1 MKLAVFTKNL
11 TNPAYEAARLGADRA
26 ARALGA
32 QAVHYV
38 PQKGDDPEEQSA
50 LIDRALAEAP
60 DAFVFTPVHATR
72 VNAAIGRIAAAGI
85 PITGFVNPLPPGS
98 DARCVTYVGSDDA
111 SLGQE
116 IARYLFR
123 TLDGRGRIVVVSGPA
138 DSVTSIAR
146 VEAFREAAAAHP
158 GIVVMGTV
166 MGDYRRDVARDR
178 VAAWLRA
185 NDEPVD
191 AFLVA
196 NDIMAIGVIDA
207 LHSAGRR
214 AAVVGVNAIPEAI
227 AAIRRG
233 DMLATADFNAMRMA
247 FLATECAIRHLRGEH
262 VPETIE
268 LPVEIVDR
276 NNGALWDLPYE
287 QRHIP
292 TLEET
297 LACNPGS

>member
-123 TLDGRGRIVVVSGPA
+123 TLDGRGSIVVVSGPA

-185 NDEPVD
+185 NDEPVN

>member
-1 MKLAVFTKNL
+1 
-11 TNPAYEAARLGADRA
+11 
-26 ARALGA
+26 
-32 QAVHYV
+32 
-38 PQKGDDPEEQSA
+38 
-50 LIDRALAEAP
+50 
-60 DAFVFTPVHATR
+60 
-72 VNAAIGRIAAAGI
+72 
-85 PITGFVNPLPPGS
+85 
-98 DARCVTYVGSDDA
+98 
-111 SLGQE
+111 
-116 IARYLFR
+116 
-123 TLDGRGRIVVVSGPA
+123 
-138 DSVTSIAR
+138 
-146 VEAFREAAAAHP
+146 
-158 GIVVMGTV
+158 MGTV